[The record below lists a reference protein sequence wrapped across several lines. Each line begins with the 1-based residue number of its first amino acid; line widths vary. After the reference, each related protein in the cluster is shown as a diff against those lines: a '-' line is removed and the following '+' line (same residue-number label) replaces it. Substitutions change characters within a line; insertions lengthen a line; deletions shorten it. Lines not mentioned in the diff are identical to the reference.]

1 MIHIFMGIENMKIYK
16 LLRRLHM
23 KRTLEKVLVWLG
35 IFIQFVLIFLM
46 AIAAPFLND
55 RSFKRS
61 LMDSFENQEAISN
74 NLTQTETSQLLDNI
88 SQLFI
93 VALGLVIVTTILALI
108 FVLLINKIPKTVGVI
123 FILLAIVSVFTLN
136 IISALLWLIAGIL
149 LLVKKTHKHNKSKKV
164 HKN

>member
-1 MIHIFMGIENMKIYK
+1 
-16 LLRRLHM
+16 M

-74 NLTQTETSQLLDNI
+74 NLTQTETSQLLDHI

-93 VALGLVIVTTILALI
+93 VALGLVIVTT
-108 FVLLINKIPKTVGVI
+108 
-123 FILLAIVSVFTLN
+123 
-136 IISALLWLIAGIL
+136 
-149 LLVKKTHKHNKSKKV
+149 
-164 HKN
+164 

>member
-55 RSFKRS
+55 RSFKGS

-136 IISALLWLIAGIL
+136 IITALLWLIAGII
-149 LLVKKTHKHNKSKKV
+149 LLVKKPHKHNKRKKV

>member
-16 LLRRLHM
+16 LLRRLRM

-74 NLTQTETSQLLDNI
+74 NLTQTETSQLLDHI

-136 IISALLWLIAGIL
+136 IITALLWLIAGII
-149 LLVKKTHKHNKSKKV
+149 LLVKKPHKHNKRKKV

>member
-1 MIHIFMGIENMKIYK
+1 
-16 LLRRLHM
+16 M

-74 NLTQTETSQLLDNI
+74 HLTQTETSQLLDHI

-136 IISALLWLIAGIL
+136 IITALLWLIAGII
-149 LLVKKTHKHNKSKKV
+149 LLVKKPHKHNKRKKV

>member
-74 NLTQTETSQLLDNI
+74 HLTQTETSQLLDHI

-136 IISALLWLIAGIL
+136 IITALLWLIAGII
-149 LLVKKTHKHNKSKKV
+149 LLVKKPHKHNKRKKV

>member
-16 LLRRLHM
+16 LLRRLRM

-55 RSFKRS
+55 RSFKGS

-136 IISALLWLIAGIL
+136 IITALLWLIAGII
-149 LLVKKTHKHNKSKKV
+149 LLVKKPHKHNKRKKV

>member
-1 MIHIFMGIENMKIYK
+1 
-16 LLRRLHM
+16 M

-55 RSFKRS
+55 RSFKGS

-149 LLVKKTHKHNKSKKV
+149 LLVKKTHKHNKRKKV

>member
-1 MIHIFMGIENMKIYK
+1 
-16 LLRRLHM
+16 M

-61 LMDSFENQEAISN
+61 LMDSFKNQDAISD
-74 NLTQTETSQLLDNI
+74 NLTQTETSQLLDSI

-108 FVLLINKIPKTVGVI
+108 FALLINKIPKTSGVV
-123 FILLAIVSVFTLN
+123 FILLAIICVFTLN
-136 IISALLWLIAGIL
+136 IFTALLWLIAGII
-149 LLVKKTHKHNKSKKV
+149 LLVKKPHKHNKSQKV

>member
-16 LLRRLHM
+16 LLRRLRM

-74 NLTQTETSQLLDNI
+74 HLTQTETSQLLDHI

-136 IISALLWLIAGIL
+136 IITALLWLIAGII
-149 LLVKKTHKHNKSKKV
+149 LLVKKPHKHNKRKKV

>member
-1 MIHIFMGIENMKIYK
+1 MIHIFVGIEHMKNYK
-16 LLRRLHM
+16 LQRRLHM
-23 KRTLEKVLVWLG
+23 KRTLEKVLIWLG

-61 LMDSFENQEAISN
+61 LMGSFKNQDAISD

-123 FILLAIVSVFTLN
+123 FILLAIASVFTLN

-149 LLVKKTHKHNKSKKV
+149 LLVKKPHKHKKSKKV
-164 HKN
+164 HKG